1 MLCARSLS
9 LPITLRIILANTTSA
24 GKAVKIAS
32 CFTWENLK
40 TEEEDFEDYK
50 SDVTFEQSNLAQHVI
65 SDGNPIVRKQH
76 GSEQDSVE
84 RRSIMEKLLSS
95 ENDLETS
102 VVSVPLSFL
111 GAGHTEAAKK
121 PLVALDDLKPDKVT
135 LNPVLASLLE
145 QELPKNIPVSSATS
159 QSVLSGLLSDPTIQ
173 PPSFTQVKPRRT
185 KKRSGAP
192 DQSPVRKCVK
202 WKLGEDSSVRLSSV
216 SSQSSSP
223 ALTVPIPKSPLRA
236 AVVLTSPVKTVDS
249 VSLSVSSLSGPGFR
263 SNPIV
268 SSSDVSVVLVS
279 SSSFSSAANC
289 IAASTSSSSSSSGP
303 VFSLCASSP
312 SVVAAATGLGF
323 HADAGVSAMASVNLQ
338 PSLILQPVP
347 CSLSSASLDSKQDA
361 KPLKDC
367 SLSGFASQK
376 PDDSEMP
383 TEVLSIQTSSSTTPT
398 EGEHLLPKTEASK
411 PYKAVPTKDVI
422 LSALLSERESDDSIS
437 VGQDE
442 EVEESAV
449 PESLAVF
456 NKIDSSVVGDSKGF
470 PLIQNKELST
480 EKKSCKAN
488 QLTAVEEKPIFEVK
502 TEIAGGAF
510 AKSCSVI
517 LSTPAE
523 MRVEEA
529 MRSNDSSYNSIKEKW
544 KEKANKMATGKS
556 QLMVKLT
563 KSKILKEILEQ
574 EREFE
579 SSLSVK
585 ESLVESQLNCNQ
597 NSSVD
602 RTDQES
608 SINTEVGQPVS
619 AETITTSVNPSALV
633 ESLTSSSSDLLA
645 KGKRRSEKR
654 TKNLKGPTS
663 GSCQFQPNAK
673 RPKKDDVK
681 KSEMS
686 KKQKIYD
693 FDDENEIINGDD
705 SGKAECHVFPTMIK
719 ITKSGGTLRIQET
732 PKVNSAPIEVNKN
745 IVGESVSVLP
755 NVGTSKII
763 KLPEKGSSNVK
774 LSVNQQHVNNRVLNR
789 SKSDSHSSFG
799 SRGKSDSKLYK
810 TAMIKLKPVCVPA
823 SVCLT
828 TGTSRPRGT
837 QSVVVTS
844 CKPTLPNSIALS
856 KSKGLPKSGKGS
868 LSAVIDKLTR
878 QHSLPAGGIGTTV
891 DSAFDRVSQQKD
903 LYDAIRLEIIR
914 EGNKP
919 STPTKEINSPHKSNM
934 AIKRSEVPKP
944 AEGKM
949 LTENGNRYSFNNQNI
964 SGSLCKNTSP
974 MVNSSLA
981 SVSPSISLRPASVVS
996 LTTPV
1001 SVCGCLGTV
1010 RSGLI
1015 QVTAGDTGLR
1025 LSSQPLKDSKP
1036 VCDVLTPVLPK
1047 KEINMSSSRI
1057 MTGCSS
1063 SSSVGSPVDFTITT
1077 IAADHDDNSKMSCE
1091 VLMPSSSNTSC
1102 VLSLGASTSVS
1113 VVSSL
1118 PGESIIP
1125 SYSTVT
1131 VAPKCSE
1138 LLVSSCQ
1145 KPKLDDSL
1153 TDRSGSRHFMDP
1165 LVRLNQTKSDVNS
1178 SDEVVLPIVVHSNHL
1193 EDDSILRIPNS
1204 QLPLIGP
1211 KSCDAVPVVN
1221 RSNPD
1226 NETSDQTHGSS
1237 VTTGACSVS
1246 ATYSPVPSP
1255 FATGSEVATTSS
1267 ANICPISLPVKSSTC
1282 AIGISEDTEAGVLQ
1296 NQHSSSTSGAVDLP
1310 ITHLTFGFPTSLCLT
1325 AAESSSSHGT
1335 ISVPLSSSVLAY
1347 QNNSSVVL
1355 TCNSCSP
1362 VSLPSPDQGVEA
1374 EPETATLLNSSM
1386 TELPTSCSSSRAS
1399 SPVIPHSPADFSMP
1413 VLARLCSSSPKQL
1426 HSIESL
1432 TFQPVADSKLDLPSS
1447 EELPSDL
1454 TLCVPNITTKNDP
1467 VSAETSVDLEMN
1479 DATAERNPLGAT
1491 NLKPEITKVSSAN
1504 QSNRTSPGSLAALS
1518 DIDDDLMNEALIL

>member
-1 MLCARSLS
+1 MLCVRSLS
-9 LPITLRIILANTTSA
+9 LPITLRIILANTTLA
-24 GKAVKIAS
+24 DKAVKIAS

-40 TEEEDFEDYK
+40 TEGESFEDNK
-50 SDVTFEQSNLAQHVI
+50 SEVTTEQSNLAQHVI
-65 SDGNPIVRKQH
+65 PDGNPIVRKQH

-102 VVSVPLSFL
+102 VVSVSLSFL
-111 GAGHTEAAKK
+111 DAGHTEAAKK

-145 QELPKNIPVSSATS
+145 QELPKNIPVSPATS

-173 PPSFTQVKPRRT
+173 PPSFTEVKPRRT
-185 KKRSGAP
+185 KKRLGAP

-202 WKLGEDSSVRLSSV
+202 WRLGEDSSLCLSPV

-223 ALTVPIPKSPLRA
+223 ASTVPIPKSPLRT

-249 VSLSVSSLSGPGFR
+249 FSLSVSSLSVPGFR

-303 VFSLCASSP
+303 VFSVSASSP
-312 SVVAAATGLGF
+312 SVVAAATVLGF
-323 HADAGVSAMASVNLQ
+323 HADTGVSAMAAGNLQ
-338 PSLILQPVP
+338 PSLIQQPLP
-347 CSLSSASLDSKQDA
+347 CSLSSPSLDSKQDA

-383 TEVLSIQTSSSTTPT
+383 TEVLGIQMSSATTHT
-398 EGEHLLPKTEASK
+398 EAEHLLPITEASK
-411 PYKAVPTKDVI
+411 PYKAGPTKDVI

-442 EVEESAV
+442 EMEESAV

-456 NKIDSSVVGDSKGF
+456 NKIDSSAVGDSKGC
-470 PLIQNKELST
+470 PLMQNKELST

-488 QLTAVEEKPIFEVK
+488 QLTAVEEKPFFEVK

-529 MRSNDSSYNSIKEKW
+529 MRSNDSSHNSIKEKW
-544 KEKANKMATGKS
+544 KEKASKMATGKS

-563 KSKILKEILEQ
+563 KGKILKEILEQ

-579 SSLSVK
+579 SSLSV
-585 ESLVESQLNCNQ
+585 VESQLNCKQ
-597 NSSVD
+597 SSSVD

-608 SINTEVGQPVS
+608 SIDTEVGQRVS
-619 AETITTSVNPSALV
+619 VETITTSVNPSALM

-645 KGKRRSEKR
+645 KGKRRIDKG

-663 GSCQFQPNAK
+663 GSCQFQQNMK

-705 SGKAECHVFPTMIK
+705 SGKAECQVFPTMIK

-732 PKVNSAPIEVNKN
+732 PKVNSTPIEVNKN
-745 IVGESVSVLP
+745 IVGESVSSLP

-823 SVCLT
+823 SACLM

-837 QSVVVTS
+837 QSVVVAS

-856 KSKGLPKSGKGS
+856 KSKSLPKSGKGS

-891 DSAFDRVSQQKD
+891 DSSFDRVSQQKD

-964 SGSLCKNTSP
+964 SGSLCKNPSP

-1001 SVCGCLGTV
+1001 SVCSCLGTV

-1015 QVTAGDTGLR
+1015 QVTAGDAGSR

-1036 VCDVLTPVLPK
+1036 VFDVLTPVLPK

-1063 SSSVGSPVDFTITT
+1063 GSSVGSPVDFTVTA
-1077 IAADHDDNSKMSCE
+1077 IAPDHDDNSKMSCE
-1091 VLMPSSSNTSC
+1091 VLVSSSSNTSC

-1113 VVSSL
+1113 VESFL
-1118 PGESIIP
+1118 PGESIVP
-1125 SYSTVT
+1125 SYSTVA

-1138 LLVSSCQ
+1138 LLVSSSQ
-1145 KPKLDDSL
+1145 KPKLDDNL

-1165 LVRLNQTKSDVNS
+1165 LVRLNQTKSDVNNS
-1178 SDEVVLPIVVHSNHL
+1178 EEVVLPIIVHSNHL
-1193 EDDSILRIPNS
+1193 EDGSILRIPS
-1204 QLPLIGP
+1204 PQLPLIGP
-1211 KSCDAVPVVN
+1211 KSCDAVPVAN

-1226 NETSDQTHGSS
+1226 TETSDKIHSSS
-1237 VTTGACSVS
+1237 VTTGACSVN

-1255 FATGSEVATTSS
+1255 FATGSEVATTSRAS
-1267 ANICPISLPVKSSTC
+1267 SFSISLPVKSS
-1282 AIGISEDTEAGVLQ
+1282 AYDIGISQDIEAGVLQ
-1296 NQHSSSTSGAVDLP
+1296 NRHSSSTSGAVDLP
-1310 ITHLTFGFPTSLCLT
+1310 ITHLAFGFPTSLGLT

-1335 ISVPLSSSVLAY
+1335 ISVPSSSSVLAY
-1347 QNNSSVVL
+1347 QNNSSVVF

-1362 VSLPSPDQGVEA
+1362 VSLPSPDRDVEA
-1374 EPETATLLNSSM
+1374 EPVTAILLNSSM
-1386 TELPTSCSSSRAS
+1386 TELPTSCSSSRTS
-1399 SPVIPHSPADFSMP
+1399 SPVIPNSPADFSMP
-1413 VLARLCSSSPKQL
+1413 VLARLFSSSPKQS
-1426 HSIESL
+1426 HSVESV
-1432 TFQPVADSKLDLPSS
+1432 TFQPVADSKPDLPSV

-1454 TLCVPNITTKNDP
+1454 TLPVPNITAKNDS
-1467 VSAETSVDLEMN
+1467 VSSETCVELETN
-1479 DATAERNPLGAT
+1479 AATAERNPVGT
-1491 NLKPEITKVSSAN
+1491 TKLKPEITKVSSAN